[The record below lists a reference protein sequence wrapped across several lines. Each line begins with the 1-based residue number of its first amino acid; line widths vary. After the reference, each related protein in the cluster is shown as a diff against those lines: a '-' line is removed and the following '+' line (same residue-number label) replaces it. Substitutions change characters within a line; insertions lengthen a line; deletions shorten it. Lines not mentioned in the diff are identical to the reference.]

1 MRRGAYHGGVSYRD
15 PLEAAR
21 ARIAALEDLLETQ
34 GDGNGTRVESDD
46 REALR
51 SVRAD
56 LAEERAEHQ
65 AVLRDLRE
73 QEAALKREMERLEKE
88 LLDERARR
96 QAEVSLLRTKLE
108 EAERLVANNA
118 SLFEAEQT
126 MQRAQAEA
134 ESARLRQENVAKD
147 TMIRELRE
155 EVRVHL
161 GGDRAVVKAF
171 YGARVR
177 SVGTELAEQGALA
190 RRLEKSLADAHLALD
205 ALPPIDLRD
214 REGLVEREMA
224 KRKVAVGEAELVRV
238 RERIRRYEAE
248 LERITAAE
256 ADLAMRNGG

>member
-1 MRRGAYHGGVSYRD
+1 MVAVSYRD

-21 ARIAALEDLLETQ
+21 ARIAALEDLLESHGTE
-34 GDGNGTRVESDD
+34 NGTREERDD

-51 SVRAD
+51 QSRAD

-65 AVLRDLRE
+65 ERLRELRE
-73 QEAALKREMERLEKE
+73 QESTLRREIDQLKKE
-88 LLDERARR
+88 LIDERARR

-134 ESARLRQENVAKD
+134 ETARLRQQNVAKD
-147 TMIRELRE
+147 THIRELRE

-161 GGDRAVVKAF
+161 TCDRALVKA
-171 YGARVR
+171 YYEARVR

-190 RRLEKSLADAHLALD
+190 RRLEKSLADARVALD

-238 RERIRRYEAE
+238 RERLKRYELE

-256 ADLAMRNGG
+256 AELAMKPG